1 MFDTDPPMVGI
12 LAPEA
17 GSGAGAGQSAA
28 SMGQEF
34 LASPYASSSPNMSMQ
49 RPGSPGLGYQS
60 MDTTGDGS
68 SSQQQQTNVSQTGQ
82 NGQAQG
88 QRSEEPLHPLAPRW
102 PPTTT
107 DSTYV
112 FWPGPPGRG
121 RNAAANALAN
131 AAVNAAN
138 AGGNGDE
145 VGLGQVVLS
154 RQKTAQE
161 VYGSVMAPYD
171 YTAGYHSLMKYLPH
185 R

>member
-1 MFDTDPPMVGI
+1 MVGI
-12 LAPEA
+12 LGPDA
-17 GSGAGAGQSAA
+17 GNGSGAGQSAGN
-28 SMGQEF
+28 MGQEF
-34 LASPYASSSPNMSMQ
+34 LASPYASSSPNMSLQ
-49 RPGSPGLGYQS
+49 RSGSPGLGYQS

-68 SSQQQQTNVSQTGQ
+68 SRQQQQSGAPQTGQ
-82 NGQAQG
+82 TNQAQG
-88 QRSEEPLHPLAPRW
+88 QRSEEQQPLHPLAPRW

-131 AAVNAAN
+131 AAVNAAS

-145 VGLGQVVLS
+145 LGLGLGQVVLS